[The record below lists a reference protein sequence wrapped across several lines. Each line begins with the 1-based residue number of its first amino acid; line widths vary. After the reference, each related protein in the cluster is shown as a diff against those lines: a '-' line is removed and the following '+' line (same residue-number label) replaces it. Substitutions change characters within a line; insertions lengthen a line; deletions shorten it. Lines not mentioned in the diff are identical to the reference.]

1 MHNHCQTLKKGEEM
15 LAIPV
20 DIKMLGAKSSLLFGN
35 ASVFALYDPVSK
47 VFDFKTNPGCGNGI
61 ETANALKSWN
71 VKKVVYSFLGD
82 GPFNA
87 LIDDGVEVYYIGAE
101 PMTLGKVVEGL
112 GENAFTKVDA
122 VNASEYLNPG
132 TDSGNCQ
139 CGCSHD

>member
-1 MHNHCQTLKKGEEM
+1 LPNPIIKGEEM

-20 DIKMLGAKSSLLFGN
+20 DIEMLGAKSSLLFGN
-35 ASVFALYDPVSK
+35 ASVFALYNTESK
-47 VFDFKTNPGCGNGI
+47 EFDFRKNPGCGNGI
-61 ETANALKSWN
+61 ETANALKSWD

-87 LIDDGVEVYYIGAE
+87 LVDDGVEVYYIGEE

-112 GENAFTKVDA
+112 NEKLFTKVDA
-122 VNASEYLNPG
+122 INASEYLNPG
-132 TDSGNCQ
+132 TASGECQ